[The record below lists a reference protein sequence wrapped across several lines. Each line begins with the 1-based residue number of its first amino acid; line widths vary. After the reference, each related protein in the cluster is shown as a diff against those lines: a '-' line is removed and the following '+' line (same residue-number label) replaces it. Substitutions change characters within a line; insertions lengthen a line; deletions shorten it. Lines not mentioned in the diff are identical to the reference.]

1 MLLLR
6 ATAPPGHVHRN
17 RRARA
22 RGSSSSMQQAICHAG
37 RGMRR
42 LLAGWQAGRAM
53 MGPLLLPAVL
63 LLVLQTAAA
72 APRGRRV
79 SGATRFAS
87 CGDTMCDN
95 MTAQVAQIVQ
105 NAATVSTVMVY
116 SGGAA
121 PQYNTPNFGACYVG
135 TEKKAAVEGNAAFQA
150 AFRFPSAREPEAGLC
165 TPKSDAIVTT
175 WANPLRAAGVA
186 IMPVIQGQ
194 YRHSNWTAASQDQ
207 NFFTAAVHVA
217 QHFHF
222 AGWALDVENVE
233 GADCLKGAEYAAQ
246 YAHFLQAFSA
256 HLKANNLRLTTY
268 EPNGFTEGPW
278 RNRPNAPHVN
288 LSIGY
293 YDIGHAAEVQTMDT
307 YCEIAAFYG

>member
-1 MLLLR
+1 
-6 ATAPPGHVHRN
+6 
-17 RRARA
+17 
-22 RGSSSSMQQAICHAG
+22 MQQAIRHAG
-37 RGMRR
+37 RGR

-135 TEKKAAVEGNAAFQA
+135 TEKGPAVEGNAAFQA

-256 HLKANNLRLTTY
+256 HLKANNLRLITY

-307 YCEIAAFYG
+307 YCEIAAFHG